1 VAVVADTKHRL
12 PDYMATQSMHLTL
25 RDLGIAS
32 DDHAG
37 VLLACAWRLA
47 AKVERSREQW
57 ADGTT
62 RGLTVQFSAGYFH
75 VEVTARITGW
85 PDQDA
90 VSTEDTEPTSERCPA
105 AHPEDPSPCGG
116 PAVVTVLDAQNHGAD
131 GCEHHAARTL
141 ASLERV
147 RVYNLHDA
155 PVGTAVRVY
164 RLAQQLQPFPWR
176 GEDR

>member
-1 VAVVADTKHRL
+1 MSTNRFRL

-47 AKVERSREQW
+47 AKVERSRDQW

-62 RGLTVQFSAGYFH
+62 RELIVQYPVGALH
-75 VEVTARITGW
+75 VEVRARITGW
-85 PDQDA
+85 PD
-90 VSTEDTEPTSERCPA
+90 EDQGAEPTSERCPA

-116 PAVVTVLDAQNHGAD
+116 PVVVAVFDAQNHGAD
-131 GCEHHAARTL
+131 GCEHHATRLL
-141 ASLERV
+141 ASLERG
-147 RVYNLHDA
+147 RVYNLPDT
-155 PVGTAVRVY
+155 PQGTAFRVY